1 MYAGGSLMLNSIV
14 VMHSCPHSYVIQH
27 SNAVRSISSE
37 GNKPWQI
44 YSLLQLKDYP
54 PDLLEIFSEC
64 SCHGF
69 LFYIGFFLCQVVI
82 HKKYGESLSMMIV
95 ESGWGSMVPTV
106 VIAHLDNKGPA
117 AKSGQLNVGNQILA
131 VNGQSLV
138 GLPLLEAQNIIR
150 VRYYKGEIL

>member
-1 MYAGGSLMLNSIV
+1 
-14 VMHSCPHSYVIQH
+14 
-27 SNAVRSISSE
+27 
-37 GNKPWQI
+37 
-44 YSLLQLKDYP
+44 
-54 PDLLEIFSEC
+54 
-64 SCHGF
+64 
-69 LFYIGFFLCQVVI
+69 
-82 HKKYGESLSMMIV
+82 MMIV

-150 VRYYKGEIL
+150 VRYCICDLWVCGMSD